1 MDWDDLSYFIL
12 LVQQQTLTACAEK
25 LGVQHSTVSRRIARL
40 EKSLSLKLFNR
51 LGKRYSLT
59 QEGEQLYVQAIEI
72 QKEMLTFE
80 RMAIDQNTMQGKVV
94 VSAPPVLANE
104 LLIKALPAFRQQYP
118 DIVIHLRGDL
128 HISDLHRKEADIA
141 LRLQR
146 PTEEDLLIRTLAY
159 IRYGFFAHKDY
170 FENTPANL
178 WQLIEF
184 QANQRIVNW
193 TNRLVNEH
201 DYHVVLSSNDLYVTY
216 SSVCEKLGIAVLPFF
231 LANKDSD
238 LLPVNPITKTKM
250 TANDIE
256 SAEKDYLT
264 DNNFIDDDLFSK
276 DKGVEKPI
284 PLIHS
289 KPLYLVMH
297 PDIRRSA
304 RVRVVA
310 EWLGAIF

>member
-1 MDWDDLSYFIL
+1 M
-12 LVQQQTLTACAEK
+12 
-25 LGVQHSTVSRRIARL
+25 
-40 EKSLSLKLFNR
+40 
-51 LGKRYSLT
+51 
-59 QEGEQLYVQAIEI
+59 
-72 QKEMLTFE
+72 
-80 RMAIDQNTMQGKVV
+80 
-94 VSAPPVLANE
+94 
-104 LLIKALPAFRQQYP
+104 
-118 DIVIHLRGDL
+118 
-128 HISDLHRKEADIA
+128 HRKEADIA

-146 PTEEDLLIRTLAY
+146 PTEEDLLIRTLAH
-159 IRYGFFAHKDY
+159 IRYGFFAHKEY
-170 FENTPANL
+170 FESTPTNL

-184 QANQRIVNW
+184 QANQRIMNW

-201 DYHVVLSSNDLYVTY
+201 DYHIVLSSNDFYVTY

-238 LLPVNPITKTKM
+238 LLPVNPITKTIM

-256 SAEKDYLT
+256 NAEKDYLT
-264 DNNFIDDDLFSK
+264 DNNFINDDLFSK
-276 DKGVEKPI
+276 DKGVEKAI

>member
-12 LVQQQTLTACAEK
+12 LVQQQTLTACAET
-25 LGVQHSTVSRRIARL
+25 LGVQHSTVSRRIDHL
-40 EKSLSLKLFNR
+40 ERSLSLKLFDR
-51 LGKRYSLT
+51 LGRRYSLT
-59 QEGEQLYVQAIEI
+59 QEGEQLYIQAIEI

-94 VSAPPVLANE
+94 ISAPPVLANE
-104 LLIKALPAFRQQYP
+104 LLIQTLPAFHHQYP
-118 DIVIHLRGDL
+118 DITIHLLGDL
-128 HISDLHRKEADIA
+128 HISDLYRKEADIA

-146 PTEEDLLIRTLAY
+146 PTEEDLLIRTLSH
-159 IRYGFFAHKDY
+159 IHYGFYAHKDY
-170 FENTPANL
+170 FQNTPAKL
-178 WQLIEF
+178 WKLIEF
-184 QANQRIVNW
+184 QANQRIMNW
-193 TNRLVNEH
+193 ISSLVNVH
-201 DYHVVLSSNDLYVTY
+201 DYRIVLSSNDLYVTY
-216 SSVCEKLGIAVLPFF
+216 SSVCEKLGIAVLPYF
-231 LANKDSD
+231 LAAKNPD
-238 LLPVNPITKTKM
+238 LLPVNPITKTIM

-256 SAEKDYLT
+256 NAEKDYLT

-276 DKGVEKPI
+276 EKGLEKSI

-310 EWLGAIF
+310 KWLGSVL